1 MDATLV
7 EVFSQFGLAAAIIGV
22 LFIQVQHLQRKLLDV
37 IENNTRVMTELKGV
51 IDKCQAVHTLH

>member
-1 MDATLV
+1 MDATLI
-7 EVFSQFGLAAAIIGV
+7 EVFSQFGLTAAIIGV

-51 IDKCQAVHTLH
+51 IDKCQVMHSPH